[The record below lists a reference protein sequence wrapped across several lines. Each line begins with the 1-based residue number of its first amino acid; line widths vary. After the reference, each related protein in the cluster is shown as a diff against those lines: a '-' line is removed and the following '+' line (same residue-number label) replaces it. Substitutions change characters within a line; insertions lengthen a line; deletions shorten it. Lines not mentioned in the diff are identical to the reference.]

1 MTPVSPDVVA
11 AIVAEAER
19 KLKMA
24 TPVESADSTQVS
36 GSFCH
41 VQKQYFKVPKILDKS
56 RSRQTLLLIPFY
68 LLYASLIEYSILT

>member
-1 MTPVSPDVVA
+1 MLGNKNVTPVSPDVVA

-41 VQKQYFKVPKILDKS
+41 VLKQYCKVPKD
-56 RSRQTLLLIPFY
+56 F
-68 LLYASLIEYSILT
+68 LTNLG